1 MKAKAAMVMVN
12 LETEECMFGA
22 AFEDNGEG
30 PDPVASCKALW
41 DSTSADWPGWEPT
54 YVANEEARELAKQRE
69 MWGLGMS
76 DESDEMPARIETM
89 NDEIEKR
96 RAKR

>member
-22 AFEDNGEG
+22 AFEDMGEG

-69 MWGLGMS
+69 MWQLGMS
-76 DESDEMPARIETM
+76 DESDVMPARIEAL
-89 NDEIEKR
+89 NNQLKGR
-96 RAKR
+96 NKK